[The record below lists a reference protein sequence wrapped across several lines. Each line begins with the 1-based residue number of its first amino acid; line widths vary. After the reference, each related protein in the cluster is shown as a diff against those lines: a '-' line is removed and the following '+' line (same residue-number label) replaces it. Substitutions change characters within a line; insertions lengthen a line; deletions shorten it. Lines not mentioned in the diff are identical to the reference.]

1 MPQTTQFDPMRNAD
15 GLAGQ
20 FTFGV
25 EIEMNIPTAFWN
37 AHSITLNSYHSTRYA
52 LPSSLRPVRDG
63 LNDSHVISG
72 EWTVQS
78 DVSIHGGRGRGAELV
93 SPVLRGTAG
102 LREVIDVL
110 TRMHEGGCRS
120 NSSCGIH
127 VHIGFGEMFGG
138 RKYDDVYNIIRR
150 LINLVSEHE
159 HALVAIGG
167 NPDRIRAVAGGW
179 AQTIK
184 NDGNLVTHHT
194 GTARKSKLERIGRGI
209 KKSSLIWDG
218 HHRIQRDI
226 TPSMKKLRQH
236 APLGHRV
243 GLNLENLF
251 ASKRTVEFRYFRG
264 STHPIK
270 VVGIIMVALGLC
282 SRAAQTTICRKF
294 NPSVSLPEGKTWAD
308 AVDSLH
314 SILNWAYIKDSWAK
328 GAVRYGDATGSDFWN
343 EFGKRILKNQRWN
356 AKRFIQ
362 LANRGRSPHHRSA
375 RQGTFNLY
383 ERITY
388 TS

>member
-1 MPQTTQFDPMRNAD
+1 MPQTTRFDPIRNAD

-37 AHSITLNSYHSTRYA
+37 EHGIRRNGYHSTRNS
-52 LPSSLRPVRDG
+52 LPSSLRPIRDG
-63 LNDSHVISG
+63 LNDSHVVSG
-72 EWTVQS
+72 EWTLQS
-78 DVSIHGGRGRGAELV
+78 DSTIRVHRSFDGRGGELV

-102 LREVIDVL
+102 LREVVDVL

-127 VHIGFGEMFGG
+127 VHVGFGEMFAG
-138 RKYDDVYNIIRR
+138 RLYDDVYNIVRR

-167 NPDRIRAVAGGW
+167 NPDRLNALSSGW
-179 AQTIK
+179 AQSIK
-184 NDGNLVTHHT
+184 TSYVLT
-194 GTARKSKLERIGRGI
+194 GGQGKSKLERIGRGI
-209 KKSSLIWDG
+209 KKSFATWNGREAINYGGADSI
-218 HHRIQRDI
+218 
-226 TPSMKKLRQH
+226 KKLRRH
-236 APLGHRV
+236 APRGHQV
-243 GLNLENLF
+243 GLNLGNLF
-251 ASKRTVEFRYFRG
+251 GSTRTVEFRFFRG
-264 STHPIK
+264 STNPIK

-362 LANRGRSPHHRSA
+362 LANRGRSLHHSA
-375 RQGTFNLY
+375 ARAG
-383 ERITY
+383 RIVI
-388 TS
+388 